1 MTPEI
6 LSDSSELFNNH
17 IYVQC
22 VYELKK
28 KACDQ
33 KSHANCPPECE
44 VVHIEGRE
52 RQAT

>member
-17 IYVQC
+17 IYVQY

-28 KACDQ
+28 SLVIRRVMQ
-33 KSHANCPPECE
+33 T
-44 VVHIEGRE
+44 VHRNVKLFI
-52 RQAT
+52 